1 MKYLV
6 LSLMVLSQAV
16 LAHDCLDLAADRFGE
31 NRLLLRSIA
40 YHESGY
46 RPNAFHRNQDGS
58 YDIGFM
64 QINSSHL
71 PWLKS
76 KGISE
81 HSLYDTCTN
90 IWVGTYILAT
100 FQQQY
105 GNTWRAVGAYGAGNR
120 RDHERARQTYASMI
134 YRTYMHALTQQQ
146 RHRVPEYALQ

>member
-1 MKYLV
+1 MKGLV

-16 LAHDCLDLAADRFGE
+16 LADCLDLAADRFGE

-46 RPNAFHRNQDGS
+46 RPTAFHRNQDGS

-76 KGISE
+76 KGIAE
-81 HSLYDTCTN
+81 RDLYNTCTN

-100 FQQQY
+100 FQRQY

-120 RDHERARQTYASMI
+120 KDHERARQIYASMI
-134 YRTYMHALTQQQ
+134 YKTYKPALGKQPQQ
-146 RHRVPEYALQ
+146 RVYKSALQ

>member
-1 MKYLV
+1 MKFIF
-6 LSLMVLSQAV
+6 LSLMVISKVVMAN
-16 LAHDCLDLAADRFGE
+16 CLDLAADRFGE

-46 RPNAFHRNQDGS
+46 RPTAFHRNQDGS

-64 QINSSHL
+64 QINSSLL

-81 HSLYDTCTN
+81 HALYDTCTN

-100 FQQQY
+100 FQQKY
-105 GNTWRAVGAYGAGNR
+105 GNTWRAVGAYGAGSR

-134 YRTYMHALTQQQ
+134 YKTYMHIMVKQQ
-146 RHRVPEYALQ
+146 RHREPEYAALQ